1 MNGANWRAKVQN
13 ENITKAAQTADLLCG
28 DLTEAIKSAPP
39 ILGLL
44 LMERL
49 EEAAKLRSKL
59 EMLAHAAEDADD
71 AE

>member
-1 MNGANWRAKVQN
+1 MN

-28 DLTEAIKSAPP
+28 DLTDALCDASP

-49 EEAAKLRSKL
+49 QEGEKLRREIRRLL
-59 EMLAHAAEDADD
+59 EAVEWDD
-71 AE
+71 E